1 MVRIDPAN
9 YIWWLVSRAAGI
21 VALGLISV
29 SVLIGLTMA
38 TKILRRPGLTRKLAR
53 LHEHVALVALA
64 AIVVHGASLLGDRWL
79 RAGVKGLIVPFT
91 MGYRPLYTG
100 LGMVAA
106 YLAALLGLSFYV
118 RRLIGTRLWRKLHRA
133 TVLVWVLGV
142 VHTIGSGTDAS
153 TVWLRMMMLAF
164 GAPIVFLLLVRI
176 LHRGQPAATRAPAP
190 AAPATAHP
198 ELRRHVAAPGSP
210 AAAVVAPPGHD
221 RHDEHARR
229 ARRRPAIAEETT

>member
-38 TKILRRPGLTRKLAR
+38 TKILRRPGLGRKLAR

-100 LGMVAA
+100 IGIVAA
-106 YLAALLGLSFYV
+106 YLAVLLGLSFYV
-118 RRLIGTRLWRKLHRA
+118 RRRIGTRLWRKLHRA
-133 TVLVWVLGV
+133 TALVWILGIA
-142 VHTIGSGTDAS
+142 HTIGSGTDAS
-153 TVWLRMMMLAF
+153 TVWLRLMMLAF
-164 GAPIVFLLLVRI
+164 GAPIVFLLLMRL
-176 LHRGQPAATRAPAP
+176 LHRGTP
-190 AAPATAHP
+190 AAPAAAHP
-198 ELRRHVAAPGSP
+198 QVRRHVGAP
-210 AAAVVAPPGHD
+210 AAAAIALPAHD
-221 RHDEHARR
+221 DRDEHTRR
-229 ARRRPAIAEETT
+229 VGRRPAVAGEPT